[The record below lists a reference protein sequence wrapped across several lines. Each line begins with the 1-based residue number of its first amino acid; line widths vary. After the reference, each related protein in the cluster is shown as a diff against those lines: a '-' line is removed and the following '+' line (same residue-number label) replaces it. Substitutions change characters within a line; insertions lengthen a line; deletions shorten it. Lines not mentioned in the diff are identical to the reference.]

1 MKSDNTKIIEEFEY
15 FDDKTKKYFKIPKGL
30 KHILVFGQSRQGKSS
45 IINMITGKNK
55 MTGAEVSPDI
65 IGCTCSTKPWINHEY
80 CFWDTTGLNEND
92 KGLVINTD
100 SIKALIKFVRNSKG
114 FHGAMMVVSHNNLNS
129 SNTERNWKLFYDNFL
144 DQRVPM
150 IICITGRGMESSD
163 NDIEWLYDQ
172 NDLLKKYGYLGN
184 NGNGYTCVVY
194 SKDFSEIMESYRNQ
208 YTQLRLNSIKFLN
221 SILAKNI
228 NHIFYNPI
236 EELGVE
242 ETFKKIWNTL
252 MNLFGWKSM
261 MYSIRDSFL
270 YLLKKIGF
278 PQSEAEEI
286 CKEFY
291 FDN

>member
-1 MKSDNTKIIEEFEY
+1 M
-15 FDDKTKKYFKIPKGL
+15 
-30 KHILVFGQSRQGKSS
+30 
-45 IINMITGKNK
+45 
-55 MTGAEVSPDI
+55 
-65 IGCTCSTKPWINHEY
+65 
-80 CFWDTTGLNEND
+80 
-92 KGLVINTD
+92 
-100 SIKALIKFVRNSKG
+100 
-114 FHGAMMVVSHNNLNS
+114 
-129 SNTERNWKLFYDNFL
+129 FYDNFL

-228 NHIFYNPI
+228 NHIYYNPI
-236 EELGVE
+236 EEFGVE

-261 MYSIRDSFL
+261 MFSIRDSFL

-278 PQSEAEEI
+278 HQSEAEEI